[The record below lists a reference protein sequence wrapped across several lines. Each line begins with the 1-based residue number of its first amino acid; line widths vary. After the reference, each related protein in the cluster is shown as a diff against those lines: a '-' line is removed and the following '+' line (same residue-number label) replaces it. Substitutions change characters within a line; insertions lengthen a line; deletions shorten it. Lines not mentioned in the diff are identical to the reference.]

1 MKLKNIVA
9 LALTGIITVSAL
21 TGCVNGGTVP
31 DDEKG
36 SGIVTGYSSVLGK
49 YMEKTSKKDYF
60 TFQDDPAAAAALEDA
75 LGNRGTLLL
84 SANTVAPMPLPVIS
98 GAVCNDFK
106 NNLGLDVVV
115 TDVINGVFGDWAEV
129 LRLFDCEDTASQ
141 VPQTMM
147 ATLPTKLSPDFTD
160 AVNTT
165 KKVGMI
171 FVVDGTISVE
181 KALKQIAD
189 GAQSYINEIELQDW
203 YTNTNWKEDGF
214 SYPGDVV
221 ANNVRELISLDSI
234 TERLPESKT
243 SGDSNSNGTT
253 WEYTYNISASVV
265 NKALTVFDGYNGSAN
280 FIAVTITR
288 TVK

>member
-1 MKLKNIVA
+1 MKLKKLMA
-9 LALTGIITVSAL
+9 LALSGAMAVSMMTAC
-21 TGCVNGGTVP
+21 GGSGNGGTPNGGEGEGV
-31 DDEKG
+31 
-36 SGIVTGYSSVLGK
+36 VTGYSSVLGK

-147 ATLPTKLSPDFTD
+147 ATLPTELSPDFTD

-203 YTNTNWKEDGF
+203 YTNWEEDKFG
-214 SYPGDVV
+214 YPGDVV

>member
-1 MKLKNIVA
+1 MKLKKLMA
-9 LALTGIITVSAL
+9 LALSGAMAVSMMTAC
-21 TGCVNGGTVP
+21 GGSGNGGTPNGGEGEGV
-31 DDEKG
+31 
-36 SGIVTGYSSVLGK
+36 VTGYSSVLAK

-60 TFQDDPAAAAALEDA
+60 TFQDDPAAAADLEDA

-84 SANTVAPMPLPVIS
+84 SDNTVAPMPLPVIS

-141 VPQTMM
+141 VPQTMI
-147 ATLPTKLSPDFTD
+147 ATLPTELSPDFTD

-203 YTNTNWKEDGF
+203 YTNWTEDDFG
-214 SYPGDVV
+214 YPGDVV

-234 TERLPESKT
+234 TEFLPESKT
-243 SGDSNSNGTT
+243 SGDNNSNGTT